1 MYITG
6 SEFSQNKAKNGG
18 AAYIKDVSM
27 TIDGSE
33 FIANE
38 AKNDGGAIWSNKN
51 SRIIKNSK
59 FIENKALNEAG
70 AIYRGTL
77 EKLQLTN
84 NTFIDNTPYNFDTLT
99 GSFTDLQKLLDLAND
114 KLFINQMIYKFNP
127 KTDRSLAQGISINKP
142 LELSGYQS
150 TIDGSNLARLFKVDC
165 FDVTIKNLSL
175 INGKLNGK
183 GGAIYWNGANGKLE
197 NCVLEG
203 NLGRFGGA
211 VFVGKPK
218 LKIDSCKF
226 IRNYATYRGG
236 AVYVANKNTNIINN
250 LFQDNQADNGYNKA
264 IYWGDRKYIS
274 LYKNNTFINNTGF
287 DKGGDAMDD
296 INNEY
301 VAPTQYDSSS
311 DYVAPTRYD
320 SSSGY
325 RSVSQITANNNQVSA
340 KDTKF
345 TLSMLNQLFSKDFR
359 NGHLL
364 VYIDGKLVFNAT
376 TTDNLLQ
383 IIFDLLSLLSGNHEI
398 KVVFTDS
405 DGNTNTYTENMT
417 I

>member
-1 MYITG
+1 
-6 SEFSQNKAKNGG
+6 
-18 AAYIKDVSM
+18 
-27 TIDGSE
+27 
-33 FIANE
+33 
-38 AKNDGGAIWSNKN
+38 
-51 SRIIKNSK
+51 
-59 FIENKALNEAG
+59 
-70 AIYRGTL
+70 
-77 EKLQLTN
+77 
-84 NTFIDNTPYNFDTLT
+84 
-99 GSFTDLQKLLDLAND
+99 
-114 KLFINQMIYKFNP
+114 
-127 KTDRSLAQGISINKP
+127 
-142 LELSGYQS
+142 
-150 TIDGSNLARLFKVDC
+150 
-165 FDVTIKNLSL
+165 
-175 INGKLNGK
+175 
-183 GGAIYWNGANGKLE
+183 
-197 NCVLEG
+197 
-203 NLGRFGGA
+203 
-211 VFVGKPK
+211 
-218 LKIDSCKF
+218 
-226 IRNYATYRGG
+226 
-236 AVYVANKNTNIINN
+236 
-250 LFQDNQADNGYNKA
+250 
-264 IYWGDRKYIS
+264 
-274 LYKNNTFINNTGF
+274 
-287 DKGGDAMDD
+287 MDD

-320 SSSGY
+320 SSSDY